1 MNSCPSEPG
10 DYSAQP
16 ESTCLKDRESRS
28 DNGHIPSIEIPK
40 RCGGWL
46 TKQALSDAPA
56 GVLALLNRHLGDARQ
71 WLSILLEG
79 SRISN
84 YVYVWI
90 SGNGEIVLNTNAP
103 GVVGLR
109 AQPFAFIRFHKN
121 PIDMLE
127 LRCQQRQFGDTFAR
141 RTGSTTIRDTTA
153 ERVSISLR
161 KAGKRRH
168 AICKPGAWPR
178 EVHSLPAPSYIT

>member
-28 DNGHIPSIEIPK
+28 DNGHIASIEIPE
-40 RCGGWL
+40 RWGGWL

-56 GVLALLNRHLGDARQ
+56 GVLALLNRRLGDARQ

-90 SGNGEIVLNTNAP
+90 SGNGEIVLNTNAA

-109 AQPFAFIRFHKN
+109 AQPFARCRRSHTRSPDNGLARNVLSAHDYSIRVN
-121 PIDMLE
+121 LIN
-127 LRCQQRQFGDTFAR
+127 A
-141 RTGSTTIRDTTA
+141 
-153 ERVSISLR
+153 VS
-161 KAGKRRH
+161 
-168 AICKPGAWPR
+168 
-178 EVHSLPAPSYIT
+178 